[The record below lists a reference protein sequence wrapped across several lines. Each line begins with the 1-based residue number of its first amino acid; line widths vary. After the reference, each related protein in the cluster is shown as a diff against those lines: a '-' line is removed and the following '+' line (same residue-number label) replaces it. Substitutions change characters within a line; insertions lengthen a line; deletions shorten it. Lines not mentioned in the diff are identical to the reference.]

1 MDSLIDL
8 SNDNGHT
15 MRHEIQPISFI
26 SFQFFNNENGLFLLS
41 CHVPSKEMDL
51 FLFICTQH

>member
-15 MRHEIQPISFI
+15 MRHEIQPISYI
-26 SFQFFNNENGLFLLS
+26 SFQFFNNENGLLLHS
-41 CHVPSKEMDL
+41 CHVPSKEK
-51 FLFICTQH
+51 